1 LQEAYHFPHAPSGFA
16 EDGVPLSFGELWRRA
31 KGQPR
36 DLERLSPQ
44 HVTWLARRPALARVG
59 ETLLMH
65 ADSDFYLEYGP

>member
-1 LQEAYHFPHAPSGFA
+1 MIELLMRLEREAAEAGGAVQALLGNHDVLLQEAYHFPHAPSGFA

-44 HVTWLARRPALARVG
+44 HVT
-59 ETLLMH
+59 
-65 ADSDFYLEYGP
+65 